1 MNNQEQI
8 EKIIEPVI
16 DKFIKYANENV
27 TGLEFALNAFNAA
40 RAATATLS
48 WREKPNPVKL
58 SADAILNA
66 YVNVP
71 PNVTIINTNI
81 NNDKNDINYQKTKR
95 RHLIKDL
102 ARENMLVQEFIRDL
116 QILSGAQECKVSPPP
131 EPPKSSHKS
140 PDTIEVIAVVV
151 VRPIPGAIRV
161 TSFIVTPTKT
171 K

>member
-27 TGLEFALNAFNAA
+27 VGLEFALNAFNAA
-40 RAATATLS
+40 RAAAATLS
-48 WREKPNPVKL
+48 WKEKPNPVKL

-66 YVNVP
+66 YVNVA
-71 PNVTIINTNI
+71 PNVTISNTYI

-95 RHLIKDL
+95 RHLINYL

-116 QILSGAQECKVSPPP
+116 QILSGTQESKVSPPP
-131 EPPKSSHKS
+131 ELPKSSHKS
-140 PDTIEVIAVVV
+140 TDSIEVRAVV
-151 VRPIPGAIRV
+151 IPTPGSIRV
-161 TSFIVTPTKT
+161 TPFIVTLTKT

>member
-40 RAATATLS
+40 RAAAATLS
-48 WREKPNPVKL
+48 WREKPKPIKL
-58 SADAILNA
+58 YADGILNA

-81 NNDKNDINYQKTKR
+81 NNDKNDINYQKIKR

-102 ARENMLVQEFIRDL
+102 ATENMLVQEFIRDL
-116 QILSGAQECKVSPPP
+116 QILSGAQECKVSP
-131 EPPKSSHKS
+131 
-140 PDTIEVIAVVV
+140 DAIEVRAVAVI
-151 VRPIPGAIRV
+151 RPTPGSIRV
-161 TSFIVTPTKT
+161 TSFIVTLTKT

>member
-27 TGLEFALNAFNAA
+27 TGLQFALNAFNATRTA
-40 RAATATLS
+40 VATLS
-48 WREKPNPVKL
+48 WREKPKPIKL

-102 ARENMLVQEFIRDL
+102 ATENMLVQEFIRDL
-116 QILSGAQECKVSPPP
+116 QILSGAQESKVSPPP
-131 EPPKSSHKS
+131 PKSLHKS
-140 PDTIEVIAVVV
+140 PDAIEVRAVAVL
-151 VRPIPGAIRV
+151 RPTPGSIRV
-161 TSFIVTPTKT
+161 TSFIVTLTKT